1 MYLSYSSA
9 QNVSMS
15 TKGIISPNWSTEFD
29 LYKLSLFR
37 VPQSFLFKFS
47 SLTKFLRFFGWV
59 KRSLR
64 LLDPFSPALYLL
76 LKKFTGLPNGLFIW
90 WVSLENKMFKF
101 KGTRWD
107 TRKIKL
113 KIRKKWR
120 WVILWEQT
128 LLKWNLVVER
138 FLAQIRFLC
147 LLILLIIYQ
156 VSRFFCHR

>member
-9 QNVSMS
+9 RNVSMS
-15 TKGIISPNWSTEFD
+15 TKVIISPNWSTEFD

-47 SLTKFLRFFGWV
+47 SLTKFLRFFGWA

-64 LLDPFSPALYLL
+64 LLDLFSPALYLL

-138 FLAQIRFLC
+138 FLAQIWFLC
-147 LLILLIIYQ
+147 LLIFLIIYQ